1 MSIKARVLEVLLS
14 WTNLPDDVADEVS
27 QEVATEY
34 GRNEAARKGGKLSG
48 SVRAG
53 QATVK
58 DSSGILLP
66 ATPCIRF
73 FLAACNLRD
82 AVEKISSKKGAY
94 GFDCAETP
102 RLSCPGLVK
111 AFSHAETPETATVE
125 T

>member
-1 MSIKARVLEVLLS
+1 MSIKARVLEVLTT
-14 WTNLPDDVADEVS
+14 WTNLPEEVS
-27 QEVATEY
+27 DKVAQEVATEY

-58 DSSGILLP
+58 DSSGIILT
-66 ATPCIRF
+66 ATPCVRF

-82 AVEKISSKKGAY
+82 AVEKIGSRKGAY
-94 GFDCAETP
+94 GFDCAESP

-111 AFSHAETPETATVE
+111 AFLREEIPAEVVNT
-125 T
+125 

>member
-1 MSIKARVLEVLLS
+1 MSIKARVLEVLTA
-14 WTNLPDDVADEVS
+14 WTDLPEAVADKVS

-66 ATPCIRF
+66 ATPCVRF

-82 AVEKISSKKGAY
+82 AVEKIGSKKGAY
-94 GFDCAETP
+94 GFDCAESP

-111 AFSHAETPETATVE
+111 AFTRDEVSAEATS
-125 T
+125 